1 PIGTP
6 PNAVAL
12 KYLTGENAISFG
24 EWMSFGVPFVLVLL
38 LIGWWLLNL
47 FYPSSEKEIEL
58 QIRGKFLKTG
68 KAIVVYITFIVTI
81 LLWMLGGLHNMNSYV
96 VALIPVAVF
105 VSTGII
111 TRDDMKK
118 MSWDVLWLVS
128 GGIALGLAL
137 EKTGLAQRLVQTIP
151 FADYSAI
158 AVLLGAVTLTLL
170 MANFMSHTATANLLL
185 PLMAALAGS
194 VSGLNE
200 VTLILGVTFAASLG
214 MALPISTPPNALAHA
229 TGMVESSQMAKTG
242 VWLGIIGVVLSLLM
256 LLLLTQFG
264 II

>member
-1 PIGTP
+1 
-6 PNAVAL
+6 
-12 KYLTGENAISFG
+12 
-24 EWMSFGVPFVLVLL
+24 
-38 LIGWWLLNL
+38 
-47 FYPSSEKEIEL
+47 
-58 QIRGKFLKTG
+58 
-68 KAIVVYITFIVTI
+68 
-81 LLWMLGGLHNMNSYV
+81 
-96 VALIPVAVF
+96 
-105 VSTGII
+105 
-111 TRDDMKK
+111 
-118 MSWDVLWLVS
+118 VS

>member
-1 PIGTP
+1 
-6 PNAVAL
+6 
-12 KYLTGENAISFG
+12 
-24 EWMSFGVPFVLVLL
+24 
-38 LIGWWLLNL
+38 
-47 FYPSSEKEIEL
+47 
-58 QIRGKFLKTG
+58 
-68 KAIVVYITFIVTI
+68 
-81 LLWMLGGLHNMNSYV
+81 MNSYV

-105 VSTGII
+105 VSSGVI

-137 EKTGLAQRLVQTIP
+137 EKTGLAARLVHSIP
-151 FADYSAI
+151 FADYPAV
-158 AVLLGAVTLTLL
+158 AVLLGAVALTLI

-185 PLMAALAGS
+185 PLMAALAGT

-200 VTLILGVTFAASLG
+200 VTLILAVTFAASLG

-242 VWLGIIGVVLSLLM
+242 TWLGIIGVVLCLMMLALLGQ
-256 LLLLTQFG
+256 LG
-264 II
+264 VI

>member
-1 PIGTP
+1 
-6 PNAVAL
+6 
-12 KYLTGENAISFG
+12 
-24 EWMSFGVPFVLVLL
+24 
-38 LIGWWLLNL
+38 
-47 FYPSSEKEIEL
+47 
-58 QIRGKFLKTG
+58 
-68 KAIVVYITFIVTI
+68 
-81 LLWMLGGLHNMNSYV
+81 
-96 VALIPVAVF
+96 
-105 VSTGII
+105 
-111 TRDDMKK
+111 
-118 MSWDVLWLVS
+118 
-128 GGIALGLAL
+128 
-137 EKTGLAQRLVQTIP
+137 
-151 FADYSAI
+151 
-158 AVLLGAVTLTLL
+158 
-170 MANFMSHTATANLLL
+170 TATANLLL